1 MAFEQKLFPTPILN
15 SYFFFPYQTAGH
27 PQDNLKKFK
36 FGSSSRKL
44 VCESKGSPGLT
55 FKALKNCLLN
65 FLSSDLYFFGAYN
78 LEIVWL
84 PWWLYLFCL
93 SMDGF
98 YVEEIRPGFHFQ
110 IRFSLSERSLQQH
123 NTSYEAGYSPNLD
136 LFFVTS
142 EQWSWFTLSSYSF
155 T

>member
-1 MAFEQKLFPTPILN
+1 MAMAFEQKLFLTSILN

-55 FKALKNCLLN
+55 FKALKNCLLI
-65 FLSSDLYFFGAYN
+65 FFSSDLYIFGAYN

-84 PWWLYLFCL
+84 P
-93 SMDGF
+93 
-98 YVEEIRPGFHFQ
+98 
-110 IRFSLSERSLQQH
+110 
-123 NTSYEAGYSPNLD
+123 
-136 LFFVTS
+136 
-142 EQWSWFTLSSYSF
+142 
-155 T
+155 